1 MAYNTGFNFLF
12 FIGFIMYF
20 ATLIA
25 ALAGFGF
32 TISIAPANPNDA
44 MIDAVQY
51 YNAPEN
57 KLYPCYTVQT
67 VELETVNVCQT
78 GAKTASIVIS
88 VK

>member
-1 MAYNTGFNFLF
+1 
-12 FIGFIMYF
+12 MYF

-32 TISIAPANPNDA
+32 TVSIAPANPNDA
-44 MIDAVQY
+44 MIYAVQY

-57 KLYPCYTVQT
+57 RVYPCYSVET
-67 VELETVNVCQT
+67 VELQTVNVCQT
-78 GAKTASIVIS
+78 GTKTASIVVS